1 MERRTLNSRN
11 KRQILCGLPFLSCL
25 LFDWLECRLNRP
37 AALQTALLREKVG
50 GIGGKLILRCG
61 NLSQI
66 KIENAYI
73 VIPAKVGIRK
83 FNVMS
88 IYQKRLKSNGP
99 DSRLRGDDEIL
110 GFCFRFG
117 FLRG

>member
-1 MERRTLNSRN
+1 M
-11 KRQILCGLPFLSCL
+11 
-25 LFDWLECRLNRP
+25 
-37 AALQTALLREKVG
+37 LREKVG

-110 GFCFRFG
+110 GFG
-117 FLRG
+117 HLSGKQKTLRRHFHKSGKPETSG